1 MGVATAPLIQ
11 WTDLMALVSLRDI
24 SINFTGT
31 VLLDKISMQIEPGER
46 VCLLG
51 RNGEGKSTLLS
62 IIEGKLNPDS
72 GNVDYARGSRVA
84 MLPQEVPQDLEGTV
98 YDIVAQGLGE
108 TGRHLTAYH
117 TASRALA
124 KSPDSGDELVKRL
137 EHAQQ
142 ALEDAGGWPYHQTIE
157 TVLSHL
163 KLNGD
168 ETFDTLSGG
177 TKRRALL
184 ARALVSGPDLLI
196 LDEPTNHLDI
206 DSISWL
212 EDFLL
217 RQTTALFFVTHDRTF
232 LKKLATRIVELDRGK
247 LHNWE
252 CDYSTYLERKDAIL
266 DAEAKQNHNFDKKLA
281 EEEAWIRR
289 GIKARRTRN
298 MGRVRDLIK
307 MRQEHKA
314 RRERIGSVNMV
325 IQEAERTGKLVV
337 EGKNLCFGY
346 GDTPLIADFST
357 TIMRGDKVGLIGPNG
372 AGKTTLLKILL
383 GELKPQSGSIRRGV
397 NLQICYFDQLRE
409 QLDEERSARHN
420 VADGNDFVT
429 INGHRRHVMSHLKNF
444 LFTPDRSK
452 VPVSVLSGGERNR
465 LLLARLFTRPSNVL
479 VMDEPTND
487 LDAETLDLLE
497 ELLMDYPGTLLLVS
511 HDRSFLNNVVTS
523 TIGFEGNG
531 VVAEYVGGYDDWLRQ
546 RPETRS
552 AKPSKPKAAHK
563 SQKPTKT
570 KLSYKEKYELE
581 KKREQL
587 KTIPALIEKL
597 ETELDTL
604 QEKMSQPDYFKT
616 TPQAMADDQKRLEA
630 VEAELEEAYDTWEKL
645 EAALE
650 GVELD

>member
-1 MGVATAPLIQ
+1 
-11 WTDLMALVSLRDI
+11 MALVSLRDI

-31 VLLDKISMQIEPGER
+31 VLLDKVSMQIEPNER

-62 IIEGKLNPDS
+62 IIEGVTVPDS
-72 GNVDYARGSRVA
+72 GSVDYARGSRVA
-84 MLPQEVPQDLEGTV
+84 MLPQEVPQDLKGTV
-98 YDIVAQGLGE
+98 YDITAQGLGKVGE
-108 TGRHLTAYH
+108 HLTAYH
-117 TASRALA
+117 EASRALSDA
-124 KSPDSGDELVKRL
+124 IESNNDQLVAQL
-137 EHAQQ
+137 EHAQH
-142 ALEDAGGWPYHQTIE
+142 ALEEAGGWPYHQTIE

-168 ETFDTLSGG
+168 ERFSSLSGG
-177 TKRRALL
+177 TKRRTLL

-217 RQTTALFFVTHDRTF
+217 RQTTALLFVTHDRTF
-232 LKKLATRIVELDRGK
+232 LKKVATRIVELDRGK

-252 CDYSTYLERKDAIL
+252 CNYATYLQRKEAAL
-266 DAEAKQNHNFDKKLA
+266 DAEAKQNHNFDRKLA
-281 EEEAWIRR
+281 EEETWIRQ

-298 MGRVRDLIK
+298 MGRVRDLRK
-307 MRQEHKA
+307 MREEHKA
-314 RRERIGSVNMV
+314 RRNRIGTVNMA

-337 EGKNLCFGY
+337 EANSLCFGF
-346 GDTPLIADFST
+346 DETPLIADFST
-357 TIMRGDKVGLIGPNG
+357 AIMRGDKVGLIGPNG
-372 AGKTTLLKILL
+372 VGKTTLLKILL
-383 GELKPQSGSIRRGV
+383 GELEPQSGSIRRGV
-397 NLQICYFDQLRE
+397 NLQINYFDQLRE
-409 QLDEERSARHN
+409 QLDETRSARYN

-429 INGHRRHVMSHLKNF
+429 INGHQRHVMSHLKNF

-497 ELLMDYPGTLLLVS
+497 ELLMEYPGTLLLVS
-511 HDRSFLNNVVTS
+511 HDRAFLNNVVTS
-523 TIGFEGNG
+523 SIGFEGNG

-546 RPETRS
+546 RPDTPVTHAKACKPKS
-552 AKPSKPKAAHK
+552 APKPAKPAK
-563 SQKPTKT
+563 Q
-570 KLSYKEKYELE
+570 KLSYKEKFELE

-587 KTIPALIEKL
+587 KTMPALIEKL
-597 ETELDTL
+597 ETELDNL
-604 QEKMSQPDYFKT
+604 QTKMSQPDYFKN
-616 TPQAMADDQKRLEA
+616 TPQAMGDDQKRLET
-630 VEAELEEAYDTWEKL
+630 VEADLEVAYETWEELEG
-645 EAALE
+645 ALE
-650 GVELD
+650 GVTLD